1 MAVRVTNQISTTV
14 EGYMNEVMDAKVTGV
29 PTLEELLKTM
39 AELAFVVE
47 TVAHLQGKE
56 VTLLPIAEKARE
68 QIEALQPREL

>member
-39 AELAFVVE
+39 AELAFG
-47 TVAHLQGKE
+47 T
-56 VTLLPIAEKARE
+56 
-68 QIEALQPREL
+68 